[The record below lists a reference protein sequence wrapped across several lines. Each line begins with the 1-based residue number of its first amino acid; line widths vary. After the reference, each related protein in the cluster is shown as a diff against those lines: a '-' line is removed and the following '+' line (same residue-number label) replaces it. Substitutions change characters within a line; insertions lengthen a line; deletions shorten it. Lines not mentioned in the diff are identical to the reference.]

1 MPPLEILF
9 AASVYGFSVIIPMW
23 AILQGGK
30 AERLSAII
38 FLTSIALTYA
48 IVWAAPSRPS
58 GVLILLLDGITALC
72 FLLVALTYQYIWLA
86 LIMFF
91 TGVYFS
97 LHAYYLAASQPVD
110 RDFANLA
117 NLATLLI
124 LLALAQGVW
133 SSRRRSAGRT

>member
-9 AASVYGFSVIIPMW
+9 AASVYGLIVIIPMW
-23 AILQGGK
+23 AILQGGE

-38 FLTSIALTYA
+38 LIASTVLTYFA
-48 IVWAAPSRPS
+48 TWISSWHPS
-58 GVLILLLDGITALC
+58 GPLVLLLDGITALC
-72 FLLVALTYQYIWLA
+72 FLFVALNFHHFWLA
-86 LIMFF
+86 LIMFCTAGHF
-91 TGVYFS
+91 A

-133 SSRRRSAGRT
+133 SSRRRSSGRT

>member
-9 AASVYGFSVIIPMW
+9 AASVYGLIVIISMW
-23 AILQGGK
+23 AILQGGE

-38 FLTSIALTYA
+38 LITSTALTYFA
-48 IVWAAPSRPS
+48 TWACSWHPS
-58 GVLILLLDGITALC
+58 GILILLLDGITALC
-72 FLLVALTYQYIWLA
+72 FLIVALNFHHSWLA
-86 LIMFF
+86 LIMFCTAGHF
-91 TGVYFS
+91 AF
-97 LHAYYLAASQPVD
+97 HAYYLAASQPVD
-110 RDFANLA
+110 RNFANLA

>member
-1 MPPLEILF
+1 MPFLEELF
-9 AASVYGFSVIIPMW
+9 AASVYGLLVIIPMW

-38 FLTSIALTYA
+38 LIVSTALIYFTA
-48 IVWAAPSRPS
+48 WVASGHPS
-58 GVLILLLDGITALC
+58 GVLLLSIDGITALC
-72 FLLVALTYQYIWLA
+72 FLLVALTYQYVWLA
-86 LIMFF
+86 LIMFC
-91 TGVYFS
+91 TGGYFS

-110 RDFANLA
+110 RNFANLA

-133 SSRRRSAGRT
+133 SSRRRSSGRT

>member
-1 MPPLEILF
+1 MPFLEELF
-9 AASVYGFSVIIPMW
+9 AASVYGLLVIIPMW

-38 FLTSIALTYA
+38 LLTSTALIYSIAWVASSY
-48 IVWAAPSRPS
+48 PS
-58 GVLILLLDGITALC
+58 GVLILFLDGITALC
-72 FLLVALTYQYIWLA
+72 FLLVALTYQYVWLA
-86 LIMFF
+86 LIMFC
-91 TGVYFS
+91 TGGYFS

-110 RDFANLA
+110 RNFANLA

-133 SSRRRSAGRT
+133 SSRRRSSGRT